1 MEPLRSHLLSE
12 QLTRVPVW
20 QPATSSSG
28 SSSYTASGSTSANL
42 VTVDAEANAHSAPSR
57 CSKQDAARAATSLS
71 SRATSTAG
79 SADAFLPTPAPT
91 MFSPSGAAAATTRQV
106 LWANL
111 LAGSTAGALA
121 AAVTTPMDVLK
132 TRLQTLEGQPVH
144 SCCAAGKPAGPP
156 PGGLELLR
164 DIYRTEGLRGLFAGI
179 VPRVARAAP
188 ACAVVLSTYEL
199 LKSWGGQSSERV

>member
-12 QLTRVPVW
+12 QLARVPVW

-28 SSSYTASGSTSANL
+28 SGSCTASSSTGAHL
-42 VTVDAEANAHSAPSR
+42 VTVDANAHSAPSS
-57 CSKQDAARAATSLS
+57 CSEQDAARAATSLS
-71 SRATSTAG
+71 SGATSTAG
-79 SADAFLPTPAPT
+79 SADALLPTPAPT

-144 SCCAAGKPAGPP
+144 SCCTAGKPAGPP
-156 PGGLELLR
+156 PRGLELLR
-164 DIYRTEGLRGLFAGI
+164 DIYRAEGLRGLFAGI